1 MDMLQMKILFHPQTI
16 LCFINNFILREIY
29 MLFNKISFLIFIISL
44 SVGLFMIYF
53 LEVEDK
59 KVYVYPGNDTNYTI
73 RDKSGTCFKLSE
85 QEVQCSG
92 NEFQIPVQ

>member
-1 MDMLQMKILFHPQTI
+1 
-16 LCFINNFILREIY
+16 
-29 MLFNKISFLIFIISL
+29 
-44 SVGLFMIYF
+44 MIYF